1 MNIYIIILFF
11 VVIAIMRVIQ
21 KVCSKVSSEQI
32 TDNKTFF
39 AYGALYQCIAAA
51 FALITVV
58 FTGFHN
64 FNTGLI
70 VCSILS
76 AVLFAVDLFTGLE
89 AVKGCSIAVA
99 TMFSLGG
106 LVISVV
112 VSYFWFGEEI
122 KSYQIAGLC
131 VFFVS
136 AYLLSSKDGES
147 GEKISA
153 KTFLML
159 FVNFLANGL
168 VMVVQKYFAL
178 KVEGTNTPLFSFVT
192 FALCGVFMLACFAV
206 TCIRNKHR
214 EKPLQKDCEKGTDK
228 PVLNKKLVICGILL
242 ALALFL
248 INIMI
253 TEMSKTV
260 PSIIVFPVSSAI
272 SILIAVLVGYL
283 VFKEKLSIKKIIGLI
298 VGVASIIILGV

>member
-51 FALITVV
+51 FALITVA

-64 FNTGLI
+64 FNIGLI
-70 VCSILS
+70 VCSTLS
-76 AVLFAVDLFTGLE
+76 AVLFAVELFTGLE

-131 VFFVS
+131 IFFVS
-136 AYLLSSKDGES
+136 AYLLSSKEGKG

-178 KVEGTNTPLFSFVT
+178 KVEGANTPLFSFLT
-192 FALCGVFMLACFAV
+192 FMFGGIIMTICFLF
-206 TCIRNKHR
+206 TLFKSK
-214 EKPLQKDCEKGTDK
+214 EKKIESEQVEERK
-228 PVLNKKLVICGILL
+228 PVLNKRLIICGILL

-253 TEMSKTV
+253 TEMGKTV
-260 PSIIVFPVSSAI
+260 PSIIIFPVASAI
-272 SILIAVLVGYL
+272 CIIIATLVGYL
-283 VFKEKLSIKKIIGLI
+283 VFKEKLSVKKIIGLL
-298 VGVASIIILGV
+298 VGIASIIIIGI

>member
-39 AYGALYQCIAAA
+39 AYGALYQCVAAT
-51 FALITVV
+51 FALITVA

-70 VCSILS
+70 VCSVLS

-136 AYLLSSKDGES
+136 AYLLSSKDGKS
-147 GEKISA
+147 GEKIYA

-178 KVEGTNTPLFSFVT
+178 KVEGANTPLFSFLT
-192 FALCGVFMLACFAV
+192 FMLCGIFMVICFLF
-206 TCIRNKHR
+206 TLCKNKAKAIENR
-214 EKPLQKDCEKGTDK
+214 QDEEKK
-228 PVLNKKLVICGILL
+228 PVLNKKLIICGILL

-253 TEMSKTV
+253 TEMGKTV
-260 PSIIVFPVSSAI
+260 SSIIIFPVSSAI
-272 SILIAVLVGYL
+272 CIIIATLVGYF
-283 VFKEKLSIKKIIGLI
+283 VFKEKLSVKKIIGLL
-298 VGVASIIILGV
+298 VGIASIIIIGI

>member
-51 FALITVV
+51 FALITVA

-64 FNTGLI
+64 FNIGLI
-70 VCSILS
+70 VCSTLS

-131 VFFVS
+131 IFFVS
-136 AYLLSSKDGES
+136 AYLLSSKEGKG

-178 KVEGTNTPLFSFVT
+178 KVEGANTPSFSFLT
-192 FALCGVFMLACFAV
+192 FMFGGIIMAICFLF
-206 TCIRNKHR
+206 TLFKSK
-214 EKPLQKDCEKGTDK
+214 EKKIESEQVEERK
-228 PVLNKKLVICGILL
+228 PVLNKRLIICGILL

-253 TEMSKTV
+253 TEMGKTV
-260 PSIIVFPVSSAI
+260 PSIIIFPVSSAI
-272 SILIAVLVGYL
+272 CIIIATLVGYL
-283 VFKEKLSIKKIIGLI
+283 VFKEKLSVKKIIGLL
-298 VGVASIIILGV
+298 VGIASIIIIGI

>member
-51 FALITVV
+51 FALITVA

-89 AVKGCSIAVA
+89 TVKGCSIAVA

-136 AYLLSSKDGES
+136 AYLLSSKDGKS
-147 GEKISA
+147 GEKICA

-178 KVEGTNTPLFSFVT
+178 KVEGANTPLFSFLT
-192 FALCGVFMLACFAV
+192 FLLGGIIMVICFLFTLCK
-206 TCIRNKHR
+206 NKAKEIENQQDEER
-214 EKPLQKDCEKGTDK
+214 K
-228 PVLNKKLVICGILL
+228 PVLNKKLIICGTLL

-253 TEMSKTV
+253 TEMGKTV
-260 PSIIVFPVSSAI
+260 PSIIIFPVSSAI
-272 SILIAVLVGYL
+272 CIIIATLVGYL
-283 VFKEKLSIKKIIGLI
+283 VFKEKLSVKKIIGLL
-298 VGVASIIILGV
+298 VGIASIIIIGI